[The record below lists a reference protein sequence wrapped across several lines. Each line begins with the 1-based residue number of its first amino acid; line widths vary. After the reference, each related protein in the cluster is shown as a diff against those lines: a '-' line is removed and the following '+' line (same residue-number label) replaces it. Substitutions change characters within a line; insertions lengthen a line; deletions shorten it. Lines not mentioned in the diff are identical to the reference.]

1 MTPQKDC
8 STTKEPIK
16 SQKNKT
22 KMNGE
27 NARASAVPSLKCEIC
42 KDVVSNQ
49 RQLIVHRNR
58 FHSNTT
64 PLTCDLCNSSF
75 TLQSLYEEHIN
86 SKHNTSKVVQQPPD
100 FSCDKCE
107 FVSKRKGA
115 LTRHNNEAHNA
126 KKILFECPECTYSSN
141 RKENLKVHIKN
152 VHRKSKN
159 FVCLL
164 CTAVYQDKLQLDQH
178 LISSH
183 SKGSRYKCIF
193 CEFATSQKNALNQH
207 IKVSHDAKST
217 FTCDQCNLSYKR
229 KDSLSKHIRE
239 RHSNGFILKKSDQI
253 KTAIT
258 DNSSLINRSFSLSDI
273 SVQSKATE
281 KVKFWLENNDFKVNP
296 YDIECY

>member
-1 MTPQKDC
+1 M
-8 STTKEPIK
+8 S
-16 SQKNKT
+16 
-22 KMNGE
+22 
-27 NARASAVPSLKCEIC
+27 NA
-42 KDVVSNQ
+42 
-49 RQLIVHRNR
+49 
-58 FHSNTT
+58 
-64 PLTCDLCNSSF
+64 SF
-75 TLQSLYEEHIN
+75 
-86 SKHNTSKVVQQPPD
+86 
-100 FSCDKCE
+100 
-107 FVSKRKGA
+107 
-115 LTRHNNEAHNA
+115 
-126 KKILFECPECTYSSN
+126 
-141 RKENLKVHIKN
+141 
-152 VHRKSKN
+152 HRKSKN
-159 FVCLL
+159 LVCLL